1 MRMDHPLEITG
12 IIPTLYDTRTNLSRE
27 VENEIREFFADR
39 VFRSVIHSN
48 VRLAEAPS
56 HGKTIF
62 EYAPDS
68 KGAQDFTA
76 LAAEVLAQ

>member
-1 MRMDHPLEITG
+1 VLATK
-12 IIPTLYDTRTNLSRE
+12 
-27 VENEIREFFADR
+27 IRQ
-39 VFRSVIHSN
+39 N

-68 KGAQDFTA
+68 PGARDYDD
-76 LAAEVLAQ
+76 LAAEVLSQTPRPGGTAPASGA